1 MGQKSNPNSFQQQY
15 EKIPFWASHNQTDY
29 SILLKN
35 NFEVVQAIHSIFE
48 RHGCLIKECTFL
60 RSKEVNSSTL
70 FISFLPIRMRRKAP
84 KIKNSKD
91 FSGAAA
97 LANHLF
103 NILNKFGYSLQKRIV
118 FFNLEKIGLKI
129 KKDFY
134 KLEAINRSFLP
145 FKQEPFYNSGLML
158 FYLLFSIRNMAP
170 LLSKYIAK
178 YFKLLHRT
186 RKINKFLLFLTRF
199 VELTGNVSFNN
210 LKVKGLKIQIK
221 GRFNGAPRSKKRV
234 FEKGRVPLQTVSS
247 KINYSLTHINT
258 SYGVFSVK
266 VWIYE

>member
-1 MGQKSNPNSFQQQY
+1 MGQKSNPNSFQQQNNNLSL
-15 EKIPFWASHNQTDY
+15 WSSHNKIDY
-29 SILLKN
+29 SVLLKN
-35 NFEVVQAIHSIFE
+35 NFEITQAIYSLFE
-48 RHGCLIKECTFL
+48 RHNCLIKECTFL
-60 RSKEVNSSTL
+60 RSKEINSGTL
-70 FISFLPIRMRRKAP
+70 FISFLPIRSSRKNQ
-84 KIKNSKD
+84 KSKNAESASAI
-91 FSGAAA
+91 F

-103 NILNKFGYSLQKRIV
+103 KILANFGYLLEKRII
-118 FFNLEKIGLKI
+118 FFNLEKIGLKL
-129 KKDFY
+129 KKDFE
-134 KLEAINRSFLP
+134 KSDIIERSFFS
-145 FKQEPFYNSGLML
+145 FKQEPFYNSGLVIFFL
-158 FYLLFSIRNMAP
+158 IFSVKDMAP

-186 RKINKFLLFLTRF
+186 RKINKFLLFLTRL
-199 VELTGNVSFNN
+199 VELTGTVSFGSFN
-210 LKVKGLKIQIK
+210 VKGLKIQIK

>member
-1 MGQKSNPNSFQQQY
+1 MGQKSNPNSFQQQNNDLSL
-15 EKIPFWASHNQTDY
+15 WSSHSKVDY

-35 NFEVVQAIHSIFE
+35 NFEITQAVHSLFE
-48 RHGCLIKECTFL
+48 RHNCLVKECTFL
-60 RSKEVNSSTL
+60 RSKEINSGTL
-70 FISFLPIRMRRKAP
+70 FISFLPIRSQRKAT
-84 KIKNSKD
+84 KNQNNGSARAI
-91 FSGAAA
+91 F

-103 NILNKFGYSLQKRIV
+103 KILTNFGYSLEKRII
-118 FFNLEKIGLKI
+118 FFNLEKTGLKI
-129 KKDFY
+129 KKQFE
-134 KLEAINRSFLP
+134 KLDAIERSFFP
-145 FKQEPFYNSGLML
+145 FKQEPFYNSGLIL
-158 FYLLFSIRNMAP
+158 FFLIFSIRNMTP

-199 VELTGNVSFNN
+199 VELSGNISFNN

-234 FEKGRVPLQTVSS
+234 FEKGRIPLQTVTS

>member
-15 EKIPFWASHNQTDY
+15 EKAPLWSSHNQTDY

-35 NFEVVQAIHSIFE
+35 NFEITQVIHSIFE

-70 FISFLPIRMRRKAP
+70 FISFLPIRMQRKT
-84 KIKNSKD
+84 SKTKGRGL
-91 FSGAAA
+91 SGAAA

-103 NILNKFGYSLQKRIV
+103 NILNNFGYSLQKRIV

-129 KKDFY
+129 KKDLH
-134 KLEAINRSFLP
+134 KIETINRLFLP
-145 FKQEPFYNSGLML
+145 FKQEPFYNSGLMI
-158 FYLLFSIRNMAP
+158 FYLLFSIRNMTP

>member
-1 MGQKSNPNSFQQQY
+1 MGQKSNPNSFQQQHNT
-15 EKIPFWASHNQTDY
+15 IPLWGSHNQTDY

-35 NFEVVQAIHSIFE
+35 NFEITQAIYSTFE
-48 RHGCLIKECTFL
+48 RHGCLIKECSFL
-60 RSKEVNSSTL
+60 RSKEINSGTL
-70 FISFLPIRMRRKAP
+70 FVSFLPIRVQRKTF
-84 KIKNSKD
+84 KNKVKNT
-91 FSGAAA
+91 SGAAA

-103 NILNKFGYSLQKRIV
+103 KVLSNFGYSLEKRIV
-118 FFNLEKIGLKI
+118 FFNLEKIALKI
-129 KKDFY
+129 KKDLH
-134 KLEAINRSFLP
+134 KLEILNRSFLP
-145 FKQEPFYNSGLML
+145 FKQEPFYNSGLL
-158 FYLLFSIRNMAP
+158 IFFLLFSIRNMTP

-199 VELTGNVSFNN
+199 VELIGSVSFNN

>member
-15 EKIPFWASHNQTDY
+15 NKIPLWSSRNQTDY
-29 SILLKN
+29 SVLLKN
-35 NFEVVQAIHSIFE
+35 NFEITQAIHSIFE

-60 RSKEVNSSTL
+60 RSKEINSSTL
-70 FISFLPIRMRRKAP
+70 FISFLPVRSQRKT
-84 KIKNSKD
+84 SKARVKSV
-91 FSGAAA
+91 SGATT

-103 NILNKFGYSLQKRIV
+103 KILAKFGYSLQKRIV

-129 KKDFY
+129 KKDLR
-134 KLEAINRSFLP
+134 KLEIINRSFSP
-145 FKQEPFYNSGLML
+145 FKQEPFYNPGLL
-158 FYLLFSIRNMAP
+158 IFFLLFSIRNMTP

>member
-1 MGQKSNPNSFQQQY
+1 M
-15 EKIPFWASHNQTDY
+15 T
-29 SILLKN
+29 
-35 NFEVVQAIHSIFE
+35 
-48 RHGCLIKECTFL
+48 
-60 RSKEVNSSTL
+60 
-70 FISFLPIRMRRKAP
+70 
-84 KIKNSKD
+84 
-91 FSGAAA
+91 
-97 LANHLF
+97 
-103 NILNKFGYSLQKRIV
+103 
-118 FFNLEKIGLKI
+118 
-129 KKDFY
+129 
-134 KLEAINRSFLP
+134 
-145 FKQEPFYNSGLML
+145 
-158 FYLLFSIRNMAP
+158 P

-199 VELTGNVSFNN
+199 VELTGSVSFNN

>member
-15 EKIPFWASHNQTDY
+15 TKVSLWSSHNQTDY
-29 SILLKN
+29 SVLLKN
-35 NFEVVQAIHSIFE
+35 NFEITQAIHSIFE

-60 RSKEVNSSTL
+60 RSKEINSSTL
-70 FISFLPIRMRRKAP
+70 FISFLPIRLHRKP
-84 KIKNSKD
+84 IKARVRSI
-91 FSGAAA
+91 SGSTT

-103 NILNKFGYSLQKRIV
+103 IILAKFGYSLHKRIV

-129 KKDFY
+129 KKDLY
-134 KLEAINRSFLP
+134 KLEIINRSFSP
-145 FKQEPFYNSGLML
+145 FKQESFYNPGLL
-158 FYLLFSIRNMAP
+158 IFFLLFSIRNMTP

-199 VELTGNVSFNN
+199 VELTGNISFNN

>member
-1 MGQKSNPNSFQQQY
+1 MGQKSNPNSFQQQH
-15 EKIPFWASHNQTDY
+15 KTIPLWGSHNQTDY

-35 NFEVVQAIHSIFE
+35 NFEITQAIHSIFE
-48 RHGCLIKECTFL
+48 RHGCLIKECSFL
-60 RSKEVNSSTL
+60 RSKEINSGTL
-70 FISFLPIRMRRKAP
+70 FISFLPI
-84 KIKNSKD
+84 
-91 FSGAAA
+91 
-97 LANHLF
+97 
-103 NILNKFGYSLQKRIV
+103 
-118 FFNLEKIGLKI
+118 EKIALKI
-129 KKDFY
+129 KKDLH
-134 KLEAINRSFLP
+134 KLEILNRSFLP
-145 FKQEPFYNSGLML
+145 FKQEPFYNSGLL
-158 FYLLFSIRNMAP
+158 IFFLLFSIRNMTP

-199 VELTGNVSFNN
+199 VELTGSVSFNN

-234 FEKGRVPLQTVSS
+234 FEKGSVPLQTVSS